1 MKHPVSDHIDQYLNS
16 LDQVKRASA
25 PAYFYTR
32 LRARMEKDAQEPASN
47 FQLQPALILLAMML
61 LLGVNSF
68 LVLNPTPQ
76 PTLADTTE
84 KEELQHW
91 TNEYAVNDQFPINE
105 SYTEWVSNK

>member
-1 MKHPVSDHIDQYLNS
+1 MKHPVSDHIDHYLNS

-32 LRARMEKDAQEPASN
+32 LHARMEKQIAKKDNELQLRPA
-47 FQLQPALILLAMML
+47 FVFMAMVFFLLVNTFL
-61 LLGVNSF
+61 LLNRAS
-68 LVLNPTPQ
+68 Q
-76 PTLADTTE
+76 PSLGDATD

-105 SYTEWVSNK
+105 SYAEWASNK

>member
-1 MKHPVSDHIDQYLNS
+1 MKHQVSDHIDYYLNS

-32 LRARMEKDAQEPASN
+32 LRARMEKDVQEPAGN
-47 FQLQPALILLAMML
+47 FQLRPALTLLVMML
-61 LLGVNSF
+61 LLLVNSF

-76 PTLADTTE
+76 STLADTTE

-105 SYTEWVSNK
+105 SYSEWVSNK

>member
-1 MKHPVSDHIDQYLNS
+1 MKHQVSDHIDYYLNS
-16 LDQVKRASA
+16 LDQVKRAPA

-32 LRARMEKDAQEPASN
+32 LRARMEKDVQEPAGN
-47 FQLQPALILLAMML
+47 FQLRPALTLLVMML
-61 LLGVNSF
+61 LLLVNSF

-76 PTLADTTE
+76 STLADTTE

-105 SYTEWVSNK
+105 SYSEWVSNK